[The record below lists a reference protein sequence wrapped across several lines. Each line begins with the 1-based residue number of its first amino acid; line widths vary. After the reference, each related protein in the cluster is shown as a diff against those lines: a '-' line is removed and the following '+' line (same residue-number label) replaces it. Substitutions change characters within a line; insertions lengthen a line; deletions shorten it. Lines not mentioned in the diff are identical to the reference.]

1 MSSFKKIIPLLNRV
15 VIRKLQPQTKTAS
28 GIIINKPD
36 TANYGVVLESGPGVY
51 DQNGKL
57 IPMGIKT
64 GDTVLLP
71 EYGGQKV
78 KLNEQ
83 ELFIYK
89 DSDII
94 GKVE

>member
-1 MSSFKKIIPLLNRV
+1 M
-15 VIRKLQPQTKTAS
+15 
-28 GIIINKPD
+28 
-36 TANYGVVLESGPGVY
+36 VLESGPGVY